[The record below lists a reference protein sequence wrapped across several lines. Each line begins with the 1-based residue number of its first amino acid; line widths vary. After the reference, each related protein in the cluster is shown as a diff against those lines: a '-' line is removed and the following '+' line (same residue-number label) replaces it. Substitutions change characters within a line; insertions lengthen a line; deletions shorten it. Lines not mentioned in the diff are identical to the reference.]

1 MDFNQKAK
9 TWDTV
14 ERINRSRILAEEI
27 IKTIPIQKHF
37 HALEFGC
44 GTGLISF
51 QLMNQL
57 EHITLT
63 DTSEGMITILMQKID
78 ANQITNMSTILGDI
92 NEHPEL
98 LPKKYDLIYTSM
110 VLHHILDVDS
120 TLQNLYNQLNENGYL
135 CIIDLVEED
144 GSFHKSDIDFQG
156 HNGFNQDNLSQLL
169 TNTGFHNVN
178 SHVFYHDVKSVADM
192 KINYSL
198 FIMTGKK

>member
-1 MDFNQKAK
+1 MDFNHKAT
-9 TWDTV
+9 TWDTA
-14 ERINRSRILAEEI
+14 ERMNRSKIIAEEI
-27 IKTIPIQKHF
+27 TKSAPIQNHF

-57 EHITLT
+57 GHITLT
-63 DTSEGMITILMQKID
+63 DTSEGMITILKQKIQ
-78 ANQITNMSTILGDI
+78 ANHITNMTVILGDI
-92 NEHPEL
+92 IEHPEL
-98 LPKKYDLIYTSM
+98 LPDKYDFIYTSM
-110 VLHHILDVDS
+110 VLHHILDVDT
-120 TLQNLYNQLNENGYL
+120 TLQNLYDQLNENGYL

-169 TNTGFHNVN
+169 TNTGFHDVS
-178 SHVFYHDVKSVADM
+178 SHVFYHDVKTIKDLKV
-192 KINYSL
+192 NYSL